1 MHVFMRFFRQRLLWA
16 GIAVVFAVT
25 ALFGLAMMGSVLGA
39 TPKDLPVALVVL
51 DRGAELPDGGRLA
64 AGETIRS
71 KLQETKGI
79 PLKWHVL
86 QSEADARRGIDHRD
100 YYGALIIPADF
111 SAGLLSLQTADPKP
125 ATVTILINE
134 GMNAQAAAAVRQML
148 GQMMRGASL
157 ELAKQT
163 LAAVGQRTDRM
174 PVRTASAL
182 LTPFM
187 LREETAHPVGANN
200 ASGNAPNM
208 LTQLL
213 WIGSL
218 VASIFLFLA
227 ARKERHDGSA
237 PWAAVVAQT
246 AAGLFLAGLVSAFLL
261 WTASSWYGMELH
273 NGMKAWLF
281 LWLAGSAFFLL
292 QISLLNWLDLP
303 AVGLLVLLFF
313 FSMPVINLPPEFLPE
328 ATRLGV
334 YVWTPFRFVSEGLRD
349 ILYFG
354 GTDRLSDSYAVLGW
368 LAGVCLVLTA
378 ASVFRTSVFR
388 KA

>member
-1 MHVFMRFFRQRLLWA
+1 MHLFRQRLLWA
-16 GIAVVFAVT
+16 KIAAVFAVV

-111 SAGLLSLQTADPKP
+111 SAGLLSLQTANPKP

-148 GQMMRGASL
+148 GQMMI
-157 ELAKQT
+157 
-163 LAAVGQRTDRM
+163 
-174 PVRTASAL
+174 RTASAM

-237 PWAAVVAQT
+237 PWAAVLAQT
-246 AAGLFLAGLVSAFLL
+246 AAGLLLAGLVSAFLL

-354 GTDRLSDSYAVLGW
+354 GTDRLTDSYAVLGW
-368 LAGVCLVLTA
+368 LAGVCLVLAA